1 MEEKCKSGGR
11 TEEIGRK
18 VQKRR
23 KNGGNRRK
31 SVNLTSPRPGLPNHS
46 KQCQACSQGRAG

>member
-1 MEEKCKSGGR
+1 MEEERDNMEEKCKSGGR

-23 KNGGNRRK
+23 KNGGDRRK
-31 SVNLTSPRPGLPNHS
+31 SGGKV
-46 KQCQACSQGRAG
+46 

>member
-31 SVNLTSPRPGLPNHS
+31 SVNLTSPRPGLPSTSLKSSCN
-46 KQCQACSQGRAG
+46 KGF